1 MWQCENADS
10 RRQDYYS
17 FFLFLKKYN
26 TPFTSCSIAEVIA
39 ILALGSSNVGPKRII
54 MSCYMLSTTRGKRQ

>member
-17 FFLFLKKYN
+17 FFLFLKKYSI
-26 TPFTSCSIAEVIA
+26 PVTSCSIAEVIA
-39 ILALGSSNVGPKRII
+39 ILALGSRNVGPKRAILF
-54 MSCYMLSTTRGKRQ
+54 CYMLSTTRGKRQ